1 MRTVKFSRT
10 DFENNGGEITYC
22 ESYGI
27 KAIVDNIPL
36 DCEIHGDVV
45 TVYDPVTP
53 DAWFG
58 WFIDGLDAIGVPYK
72 QM

>member
-1 MRTVKFSRT
+1 MKVVKFSRT
-10 DFENNGGEITYC
+10 DFENYGGVITSC
-22 ESYGI
+22 GHGT

-36 DCEIHGDVV
+36 DCEIHGDEI
-45 TVYDPVTP
+45 TAFDPVIPTT
-53 DAWFG
+53 WFG